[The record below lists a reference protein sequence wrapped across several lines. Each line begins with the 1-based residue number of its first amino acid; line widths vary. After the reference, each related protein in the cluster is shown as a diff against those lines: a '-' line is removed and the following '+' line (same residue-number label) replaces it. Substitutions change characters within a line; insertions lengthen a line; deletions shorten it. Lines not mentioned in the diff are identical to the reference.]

1 MRRSGSGVCGAGS
14 APCRGSG
21 RLLLGWVIVGNEGDY
36 LVGGEAVAAVEGGEF
51 YEEGDAGHGGAGVLD
66 ELAHSTGGA
75 ARGEQVVGDED
86 LGAGRYGV
94 GVGFERGGAVLELVG
109 RGDRLGGKLVGLAR
123 QDETLARPV
132 GQGGAEDEAAGLG
145 REDAVVVEA
154 VGGEREG
161 VDGGVEGL
169 AVLYE
174 GGNVLERDP
183 GFGEV
188 RDGSDAALEVAY
200 YLVHPVH
207 AGSQGTKVSITLAI
221 ISSFMRESTAARCR
235 AFIIAS
241 ETRCSSPERSS
252 GLRICLNMAASR
264 STAAMMPRR

>member
-1 MRRSGSGVCGAGS
+1 MRRSGSGVCVAS
-14 APCRGSG
+14 SVLCAGSG
-21 RLLLGWVIVGNEGDY
+21 RLLVGWVIVGYEGDH
-36 LVGGEAVAAVEGGEF
+36 LVGGEAVSAAQVGEL

-94 GVGFERGGAVLELVG
+94 GVGLERVGAVLELVG
-109 RGDRLGGKLVGLAR
+109 RGDRLAGKLVGLAR
-123 QDETLARPV
+123 QDEALARPV
-132 GQGGAEDEAAGLG
+132 GHGGAEDEAAGLG

-183 GFGEV
+183 GVGEV
-188 RDGSDAALEVAY
+188 RDGSDAALKVAD
-200 YLVHPVH
+200 YLLHPVH
-207 AGSQGTKVSITLAI
+207 AGSQGTKVSITDRK
-221 ISSFMRESTAARCR
+221 SVV
-235 AFIIAS
+235 
-241 ETRCSSPERSS
+241 
-252 GLRICLNMAASR
+252 
-264 STAAMMPRR
+264 